1 MLFALSLFGY
11 DICQVYLGAQ
21 PQGEGEEYVSNT
33 ASELDLAYGFAYSA
47 AADEDDEHE

>member
-11 DICQVYLGAQ
+11 EICQVYVGQ

-33 ASELDLAYGFAYSA
+33 AAELDLAYGFAYSNA
-47 AADEDDEHE
+47 GDEDDENE